1 MVSPVTSTELLS
13 LALDAALLRQQA
25 IAQNI
30 ANANTPGYRPLSVR
44 FDELLVQER
53 QQLLQG
59 GKLSLTSLAAYTP
72 QLVQSEEAAPVVL
85 DEQATQLAG
94 NVFHHQ
100 VLLRA
105 ITKQFA
111 LMNLAANDGKR

>member
-25 IAQNI
+25 IAHNI

-44 FDELLVQER
+44 FDQLLVQQREQL
-53 QQLLQG
+53 QQG
-59 GKLSLTSLAAYTP
+59 RKLALTSLAGYAP
-72 QLVQSEEAAPVVL
+72 QLVQSEQPAPVVL

-94 NVFHHQ
+94 TVFHHQ

-105 ITKQFA
+105 VTKQFA
-111 LMNLAANDGKR
+111 LMSLAMNDGKR